1 MILDK
6 KFNGTLDQGKG
17 HLVIFDSV
25 NSDVSVDD
33 CGVAHE
39 LAACMGPCHTAVFR
53 LHPTPLFVFFVCSWF
68 CYQTTYESSLDIVKN
83 LAGVVDSLFVRSKHL
98 T

>member
-25 NSDVSVDD
+25 NSDVRVMMRVWWWCS
-33 CGVAHE
+33 
-39 LAACMGPCHTAVFR
+39 LAARHVAVCRQGKRYQLHSPRVRWYLFAAPGRRHTRAR
-53 LHPTPLFVFFVCSWF
+53 
-68 CYQTTYESSLDIVKN
+68 
-83 LAGVVDSLFVRSKHL
+83 
-98 T
+98 